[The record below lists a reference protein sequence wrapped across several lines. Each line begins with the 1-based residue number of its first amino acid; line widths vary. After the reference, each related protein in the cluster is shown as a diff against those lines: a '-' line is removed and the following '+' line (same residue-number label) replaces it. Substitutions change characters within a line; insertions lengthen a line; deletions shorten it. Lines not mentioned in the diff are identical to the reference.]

1 VRIDVFFGTSGLTPG
16 DTAARVVVVIDVLR
30 ASTSIATALANG
42 ARAVIPLD
50 STDEVV
56 MSAKAFDRSE
66 VKLAGERQMRPIPG
80 FDLGNSPLE
89 FTRETIEG
97 KTVLLSTTNGTG
109 AITALQGPRDVVIGS
124 YVNFSAVLAMLR
136 TAMRGG
142 TDIAILCAGREKQ
155 FSLEDAACAGRFVH
169 HAMRRRADV
178 ALNDAAFAG
187 MLIDRRYSDN
197 LMRLFSASAHGRAL
211 SEAGYGDDLAACAA
225 IDSYPVIPIYSDR
238 QITKL
243 GPERAR

>member
-1 VRIDVFFGTSGLTPG
+1 MRIDVFFWTSGLTPG
-16 DTAARVVVVIDVLR
+16 DTAGRVVVVVDVLR

-56 MSAKAFDRSE
+56 MRAQAFDRSE